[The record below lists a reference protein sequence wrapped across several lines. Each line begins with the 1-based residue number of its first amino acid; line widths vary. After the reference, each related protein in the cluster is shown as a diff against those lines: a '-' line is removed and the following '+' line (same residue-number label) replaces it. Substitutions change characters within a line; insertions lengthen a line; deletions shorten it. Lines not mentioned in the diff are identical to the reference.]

1 MAEIGRVERS
11 KQLLVGSADA
21 VGALLGWMPPR
32 APNTTATAAGG
43 MCLWL
48 RPDQWLLIGGATIAA
63 QSADAH
69 VLDVDARW
77 VTFTIR
83 GADAAG
89 LLNAGCSLDL
99 REHVFAAG
107 RCAQT
112 RIEQVPV
119 ILHRREPHEFDVLVE
134 RPLAHHFERWLR
146 EAALDFQ

>member
-1 MAEIGRVERS
+1 MAEIGRVDCP

-21 VGALLGWMPPR
+21 VGALLGWTPPR

-43 MCLWL
+43 VCLWL
-48 RPDQWLLIGGATIAA
+48 RPDQWLLIGSAMIAA
-63 QSADAH
+63 PSEDAH
-69 VLDVDARW
+69 VLDVGARW
-77 VTFTIR
+77 VNFRIR
-83 GADAAG
+83 GANAAG

-99 REHVFAAG
+99 REHAFAAG

-119 ILHRREPHEFDVLVE
+119 ILYRREPHEFDVLVE
-134 RPLAHHFERWLR
+134 RPLAHHFELWLR